1 MPVWTEDGGST
12 TNYLDKQ
19 VDLQAGTHYYIKDSN
34 TNTLFTVSEET
45 GVVSALSG
53 ITVTGNITGNLIGN
67 VTGNLAGNVTGSTWT
82 GNITASGN
90 VITPQLHLN
99 NHIKFLGHDATY
111 NSNGYP
117 SAMWGNPGN
126 ANGWK
131 DYSSIIHSIE
141 GSDGDSD
148 TYEGLQSSG
157 GFSEL
162 RISTP
167 YFGTS
172 ISPTEPIKQAILLH
186 TPQNNSYSDGT
197 NYVID
202 KSYIM
207 LASANT
213 IIGGQDTTYKHRALA
228 TDASGQ
234 QYWDWG
240 NGTGLKITS
249 GSGDGGNIGQSYGFF
264 MGQGNDEDVNHPLYG
279 RGIMFGNSWP
289 EDWQLNYSDSSTY
302 LARFCNDQDSRMVEL
317 SKLQNNGNAYY
328 NSDGNLLFSSST
340 LATTFKGT
348 LECNGTHL
356 IKASSTANATLTLAA
371 DNSADDGDDWN
382 FVADTTR
389 TLYIKNNINGSDQ
402 VYLSIT
408 PNVNIADSSVTV
420 LGNINGASHAEMGHL
435 SGVTSAIQ
443 TQINSKQATLTFG
456 ISNNNSLKVDEET
469 AATSGEIARFTGTG
483 IQSISDA
490 SIKTQLSLNNV
501 ENTAIS
507 TWAGSANITT
517 LGTIGTGTWQGTAIG
532 DTYISSAATW
542 NGKQAALTFGIA
554 NTNSL
559 KVDEETTATSGEIA
573 RFTGTGIQSVS
584 DATIKTQLSLN
595 NVTNDAQL
603 PLSGGTM
610 TGDINMG
617 ANAVGFTQFE
627 PTYNASDT
635 EVHFD
640 DNGNKAFTTFGAGN
654 ITDLNLYFPNFS
666 CNCVLLLKQDTT
678 GSRTVTNWKTFDQ
691 ADGNE
696 GTVYWAGGSDPAL
709 TTAANKLDVLSFYWD
724 NDSHKAYGTITKNF

>member
-1 MPVWTEDGGST
+1 MPVWTEDDGST

-19 VDLQAGTHYYIKDSN
+19 VDLDAGTTYRIKNSSSTD
-34 TNTLFTVSEET
+34 LFTITEST
-45 GVVSALSG
+45 GAVSALSG
-53 ITVTGNITGNLIGN
+53 LTGNVTGDLIGN

-90 VITPQLHLN
+90 VITPQLHLS

-111 NSNGYP
+111 DSNGNP
-117 SAMWGNPGN
+117 SAHWGDAGSSL
-126 ANGWK
+126 AWK

-167 YFGTS
+167 YFGTG

-186 TPQNNSYSDGT
+186 TPQNNFYTDDGS
-197 NYVID
+197 NYTID
-202 KSYIM
+202 ESYIM

-213 IIGGQDTTYKHRALA
+213 IIGGEDTSYLHKTTV
-228 TDASGQ
+228 TDE
-234 QYWDWG
+234 
-240 NGTGLKITS
+240 NGTQTVGFGSGSALKITC

-264 MGQGNDEDVNHPLYG
+264 MGQGHQENAGNPLYG
-279 RGIMFGNSWP
+279 HGIMFGNTWGSYLN
-289 EDWQLNYSDSSTY
+289 LNYSDSSTY

-408 PNVNIADSSVTV
+408 P
-420 LGNINGASHAEMGHL
+420 L
-435 SGVTSAIQ
+435 Q
-443 TQINSKQATLTFG
+443 
-456 ISNNNSLKVDEET
+456 
-469 AATSGEIARFTGTG
+469 
-483 IQSISDA
+483 
-490 SIKTQLSLNNV
+490 
-501 ENTAIS
+501 
-507 TWAGSANITT
+507 
-517 LGTIGTGTWQGTAIG
+517 
-532 DTYISSAATW
+532 
-542 NGKQAALTFGIA
+542 
-554 NTNSL
+554 
-559 KVDEETTATSGEIA
+559 
-573 RFTGTGIQSVS
+573 
-584 DATIKTQLSLN
+584 
-595 NVTNDAQL
+595 
-603 PLSGGTM
+603 
-610 TGDINMG
+610 
-617 ANAVGFTQFE
+617 
-627 PTYNASDT
+627 
-635 EVHFD
+635 
-640 DNGNKAFTTFGAGN
+640 
-654 ITDLNLYFPNFS
+654 
-666 CNCVLLLKQDTT
+666 
-678 GSRTVTNWKTFDQ
+678 
-691 ADGNE
+691 
-696 GTVYWAGGSDPAL
+696 
-709 TTAANKLDVLSFYWD
+709 
-724 NDSHKAYGTITKNF
+724 